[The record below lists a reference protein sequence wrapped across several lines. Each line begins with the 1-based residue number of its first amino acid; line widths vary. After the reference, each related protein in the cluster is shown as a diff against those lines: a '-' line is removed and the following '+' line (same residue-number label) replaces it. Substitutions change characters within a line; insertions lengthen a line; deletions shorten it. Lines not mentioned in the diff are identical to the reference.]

1 MSLTGSP
8 PLNSP
13 TAPALSGSLVI
24 SAFSRTRWHSE
35 APSDVYTAY
44 YEELCRAAAGG
55 LFDILSHLT
64 AVEAYGP
71 PIDPTLAGSLYPM
84 VAAAII
90 TLAYMAWIFS
100 MVLENGVTIIKF
112 IE

>member
-1 MSLTGSP
+1 
-8 PLNSP
+8 
-13 TAPALSGSLVI
+13 
-24 SAFSRTRWHSE
+24 
-35 APSDVYTAY
+35 
-44 YEELCRAAAGG
+44 
-55 LFDILSHLT
+55 
-64 AVEAYGP
+64 
-71 PIDPTLAGSLYPM
+71 M